1 MELPLWGGFYAG
13 SDGYY
18 LVEGQT
24 NNKENDSAEVIRVIR
39 YDTNWNRTVQQQL
52 PVTRSFLAVRS
63 ARPLTMAVWK

>member
-1 MELPLWGGFYAG
+1 MQAARSTWSFHCGVGFYAG

-39 YDTNWNRTVQQQL
+39 YDTNWNRNGAAAITSNPEL
-52 PVTRSFLAVRS
+52 FGR
-63 ARPLTMAVWK
+63 